1 MGKSIRGSQP
11 LSLIFVCTT
20 DTGSRLGY
28 ERNTGEQKTMTTSRT
43 WIAFGDMHEHTAN
56 LAKINHLADADHIL
70 ISGDLTNC
78 GDRRKAEKILAA
90 VRRINPHVL
99 AQIGNMDT
107 RDVDVYFSEQ
117 GINTH
122 ARGIDLGDGVKLMGV
137 GYSLQTPFH
146 TPSEVDEDTLH
157 QWLTKAYEECGD
169 YEHLVLM
176 VHNPPLNTTTDKLG
190 SGVSVGSSAIR
201 KFIETVQPDVCV
213 TGHIHEA
220 RSVDRIGKTTIINPG
235 DFASGGYVRITLIDG
250 RLDARLEMAG
260 AVG

>member
-1 MGKSIRGSQP
+1 
-11 LSLIFVCTT
+11 
-20 DTGSRLGY
+20 
-28 ERNTGEQKTMTTSRT
+28 MTTSKT

-56 LAKINHLADADHIL
+56 LAKIDHLEDADHVL

-90 VRRINPHVL
+90 VRSFNPRVL

-122 ARGIDLGDGVKLMGV
+122 TRGIDLGAGVKLMGV
-137 GYSLQTPFH
+137 GYSLETPFH
-146 TPSEVDEDTLH
+146 TPSEVNEDTLREWLQKAH
-157 QWLTKAYEECGD
+157 QECGE
-169 YEHLVLM
+169 YEHLILM
-176 VHNPPLNTTTDKLG
+176 VHNPPLHTKTDKIA

-201 KFIETVQPDVCV
+201 ECIETLQPEVCI

-220 RSVDRIGKTTIINPG
+220 RGMDRIGKTKIINPG
-235 DFASGGYVRITLIDG
+235 DFASGGYVRITLKDG
-250 RLDARLEMAG
+250 RLDAQLEM
-260 AVG
+260 V